1 MRRLLVLIG
10 VGCGA
15 AQPPPASPVQAT
27 PVPVTV
33 IQEQQPEAA
42 PPPPAPAPAPAPPKA
57 PVVAGPCNGR
67 KATFALAR
75 ATGLGSYVTT
85 LACGEN
91 GLFSVV
97 SDRATPDGREVKQAF
112 EVKPLA
118 WEKAWRALDDMGWRT
133 LDDRCSAEE
142 RARGRGEGPVYR
154 ITIED
159 TRDKRTFICAG
170 LRELTAPLDAVQT
183 ELALLAPPAAND
195 RPPFNMIIGVP
206 ECDEYL
212 ARYKKCVNSKVPA
225 AQRQGFLDAIDLT
238 QRGLH
243 ETLMRDPDSG
253 PALANQC
260 KEMLGA
266 ARAAMKGFKC
276 QL

>member
-1 MRRLLVLIG
+1 MRKLLVVLS

-15 AQPPPASPVQAT
+15 SQDPPPVTPVQAT
-27 PVPVTV
+27 AVPVTV

-42 PPPPAPAPAPAPPKA
+42 PVPSTG
-57 PVVAGPCNGR
+57 PVTAGPCSGR
-67 KATFALAR
+67 KATYALAR

-91 GLFSVV
+91 GMFTVV

-112 EVKPLA
+112 EVKPLQ
-118 WEKAWRALDDMGWRT
+118 WEKAWRALDDLGWRT
-133 LDDRCSAEE
+133 LDDRCTADE

-170 LRELTAPLDAVQT
+170 MRDLTAPLDAVQT
-183 ELALLAPPAAND
+183 ELTLLAPPDTSA
-195 RPPFNMIIGVP
+195 RPPFNIGVGVA
-206 ECDEYL
+206 ECDDYL
-212 ARYKKCVNSKVPA
+212 ARYKKCVNDKVPA

-243 ETLMRDPDSG
+243 ETLLRNPDSG
-253 PALANQC
+253 QALANQC
-260 KEMLGA
+260 KEMMGA
-266 ARAAMKGFKC
+266 ARSTMAGFKC
-276 QL
+276 KL